1 MPGQR
6 VMKRSKHIQQRAE
19 TQLAEKEKLLKD
31 LEYIDSLSMDYQP
44 THHKTLLTVEELRL
58 GYEKIGCLRQFLF
71 NKRGRNC
78 RNNRKNGSGKS
89 SLIQYLLDNFSGDSE
104 GEATLA
110 HQLTISYVRQDYEDN
125 QGTLSEFAEKIS

>member
-1 MPGQR
+1 MNREGDKYGNAKEKGAGRFLIQEPLVPGQLR

-58 GYEKIGCLRQFLF
+58 GYEKNWLF
-71 NKRGRNC
+71 
-78 RNNRKNGSGKS
+78 
-89 SLIQYLLDNFSGDSE
+89 
-104 GEATLA
+104 AP
-110 HQLTISYVRQDYEDN
+110 ISFQ
-125 QGTLSEFAEKIS
+125 